1 MAENLTQPT
10 DASVPDFLA
19 AVEPARRRDDA
30 LRLATIMAEVTGEAP
45 ELWGDKI
52 VGYGRYHYT
61 YASGREG
68 DWMRVGFSPQSRHTS
83 LYLMGCD
90 ADARAEMLSR
100 LGPHRAGVGCV
111 YVTRLDAVDEEVL
124 REMIAAS
131 YTGTAAQAL

>member
-1 MAENLTQPT
+1 MAENKTQPT
-10 DASVPDFLA
+10 SEGVDAFLA
-19 AVEPARRRDDA
+19 GVTPPRRRAQAEALKAIFDD
-30 LRLATIMAEVTGEAP
+30 VTGWQACM
-45 ELWGDKI
+45 WGPSI

-68 DWMRVGFSPQSRHTS
+68 DWMRVGFSPQKRHTS